1 MATTTSF
8 PKPAGP
14 FTADRVNTAATKAL
28 ESPAAEATF
37 DPLPLLDHH
46 TLIRTIPLDLAL
58 RGSYLAFEGGDEVRL
73 LRLDDQITHIGRGT
87 EAQVRIDQHHVSRDH
102 AILVRHSR
110 YFRLLDNRS
119 ANGTFVNG

>member
-46 TLIRTIPLDLAL
+46 TLIRTIQDTTVEIAAPRMPIAGNPACPKI
-58 RGSYLAFEGGDEVRL
+58 R
-73 LRLDDQITHIGRGT
+73 T
-87 EAQVRIDQHHVSRDH
+87 
-102 AILVRHSR
+102 
-110 YFRLLDNRS
+110 
-119 ANGTFVNG
+119 